1 MDCSRKSGPAFE
13 LGLAPLRGANRWLKE
28 TSPGSRDRRTTTDA
42 IDRALMMLC
51 RAGHSGADA
60 RTDGLGHVGAPVT
73 AEGRGGAISASDNGK
88 AGVMIDAC
96 LCGQG
101 GCVGS
106 SKRKLRQ
113 FRVSPRSAHFN
124 TALSRP
130 CRSRWSGWA
139 VARADITRAGQR
151 MAECPDFN
159 GSDGLDDGNPP
170 GSRGSNLRG
179 WASGSCRL
187 LRSRAGTTWCR
198 SSRIWKTGTYRFGW

>member
-13 LGLAPLRGANRWLKE
+13 LGLAPLRGAKRWLKE

-101 GCVGS
+101 GCVRS

-113 FRVSPRSAHFN
+113 FRVSPRSAHLD
-124 TALSRP
+124 TAPSRP
-130 CRSRWSGWA
+130 YRACRSEWA
-139 VARADITRAGQR
+139 IFLTDTPRISPAPLTSTQHRHDHIARVGQG
-151 MAECPDFN
+151 AAIAFTDT
-159 GSDGLDDGNPP
+159 
-170 GSRGSNLRG
+170 SRGSPTPTV
-179 WASGSCRL
+179 SQ
-187 LRSRAGTTWCR
+187 SRQGARVDQVGRC
-198 SSRIWKTGTYRFGW
+198 GANA